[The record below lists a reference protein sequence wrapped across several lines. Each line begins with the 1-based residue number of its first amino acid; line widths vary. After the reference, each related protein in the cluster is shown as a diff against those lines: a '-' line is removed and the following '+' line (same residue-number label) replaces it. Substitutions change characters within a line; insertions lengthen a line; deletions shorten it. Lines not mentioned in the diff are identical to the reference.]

1 MGKIKSIIGYGVLVW
16 LVPFV
21 AGLALFPL
29 RSSNRTFFE
38 SIMPVVLVGVTVWAS
53 HKLKKLETTRF
64 LEVGLVWL
72 VISVILDQAFFTWG
86 PQKMPFASYWM
97 DIGFTYLVIPA
108 IVWLAKPTETLVKP
122 AIVNTENPEV
132 PEVSV

>member
-1 MGKIKSIIGYGVLVW
+1 
-16 LVPFV
+16 
-21 AGLALFPL
+21 
-29 RSSNRTFFE
+29 
-38 SIMPVVLVGVTVWAS
+38 MPVVLVAVTVWAS

-64 LEVGLVWL
+64 LEVGLAWL

-108 IVWLAKPTETLVKP
+108 IVWLARPAALAVKP
-122 AIVNTENPEV
+122 SIANTENSEV
-132 PEVSV
+132 PKVSI